1 MMAAGPLLLSHVS
14 HARSQRKKYPWLGFI
29 PAFQA
34 YPGHLK
40 PPIPAGG
47 HFAREVQRPGLQ
59 LLLFSQ
65 QVGLESG
72 AS

>member
-1 MMAAGPLLLSHVS
+1 MAAGPLLLSHVS
-14 HARSQRKKYPWLGFI
+14 RARGQRKKYLWLGFI

-34 YPGHLK
+34 YPDHPK

-59 LLLFSQ
+59 LLFSQ